1 MDKKLARLLGAAATL
16 STMTAA
22 QAGPRAG
29 APRGYQLSQPSRPDP
44 ERPAAAESRRS
55 TDGAKRR
62 YPDRPGRGRTSSP
75 SSPSSLKRKGVRLDA
90 LFYMHLASERCD
102 RRREAIPAS
111 PERGAYSMIRRGCRA
126 NLETAI
132 FAKPD
137 FSPTILSRPKPL
149 PNLNRTTMN
158 PDEMFHKSRS
168 RRRSRSTWP
177 GRF

>member
-1 MDKKLARLLGAAATL
+1 MDKKLAGLLGAAATL

-90 LFYMHLASERCD
+90 LFLHAPGFRTV
-102 RRREAIPAS
+102 RPAQRS
-111 PERGAYSMIRRGCRA
+111 DPGEPRTWCLFNDPPR
-126 NLETAI
+126 
-132 FAKPD
+132 
-137 FSPTILSRPKPL
+137 L
-149 PNLNRTTMN
+149 P
-158 PDEMFHKSRS
+158 S
-168 RRRSRSTWP
+168 
-177 GRF
+177 